1 MVQIS
6 MIQGLKSQFK
16 VYKSEDS
23 FTYQSAVFYLNR
35 LLALSFVPGSALS
48 QNHQPCIVECSLF
61 GLFTSTINKD

>member
-6 MIQGLKSQFK
+6 TIEGLKSQLK

-35 LLALSFVPGSALS
+35 LLALSVVPSSALS
-48 QNHQPCIVECSLF
+48 QSHHLCIVECSLF
-61 GLFTSTINKD
+61 GLFTSAINKD

>member
-1 MVQIS
+1 MVQIF
-6 MIQGLKSQFK
+6 MIQGLKSQLK

-48 QNHQPCIVECSLF
+48 QSHQPCIVECSLF